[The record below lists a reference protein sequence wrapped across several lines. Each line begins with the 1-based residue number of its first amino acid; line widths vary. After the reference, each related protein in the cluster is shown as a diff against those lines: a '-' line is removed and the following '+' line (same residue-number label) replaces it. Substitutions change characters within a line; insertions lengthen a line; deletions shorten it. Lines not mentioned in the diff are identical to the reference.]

1 MIAGHY
7 RLLERI
13 GSGAMGV
20 VWRARDE
27 RLERIVAIKQL
38 LLQPGLGEQQRQ
50 EARKRAMR
58 EARIAARLHHSNA
71 IVVFDV
77 AEHEGDP
84 CLVMEYLPAR
94 SLAAVLTERGSL
106 PVPDV
111 AAMGSQ
117 IAAALAAAHASGI
130 VHRDIKPGNV
140 LINDDGVAK
149 ITDFGIA
156 RAAGDLTLT
165 QTGTFAGT
173 PAYLAPEVAR
183 GQDPTS
189 ASDVFSL
196 GATLYDAVEGGPP
209 FPERT
214 NQLALLHLVAE
225 GKIEPPKQAGELTS
239 LLMKLLRANP
249 AERPNMAQASSML
262 AELGGARPL
271 RPAVLSSMSRPT
283 LPDLARVDD
292 APAQPA
298 PASPRPLP
306 GPSAPLPPPTQQG
319 MTGLAGLFGERTDAP
334 PTAAVPSAGSTPSSV
349 DRRKRTVLITV
360 VVLVVVV
367 AGGLIGWLVSSS
379 SGSPQAGG
387 GTPSTNT
394 SAPPTSS
401 SSAPTTTSAPSGSGV
416 VDISQA
422 GNMVIDFYN
431 KLLTNP
437 SAVAANAGTA
447 WNELSPTAQAFYGTE
462 QQFIAYWSGYS
473 QVYAQDAHQVYDNP
487 DGSAGVPFNLTVLG
501 GTSGGSG
508 QAQHKVY
515 QIIRAQ
521 NGQLLINSDTRY

>member
-38 LLQPGLGEQQRQ
+38 LLQPGLSQQQRE

-58 EARIAARLHHSNA
+58 EARIAARLHHPNA

-84 CLVMEYLPAR
+84 CLVMEYMLSR
-94 SLAAVLTERGSL
+94 SLAAVLTQRGSL

-117 IAAALAAAHASGI
+117 IASALAAAHASGI

-140 LINDDGVAK
+140 LINDEGVAK

-183 GQDPTS
+183 GQDPTH

-209 FPERT
+209 FPDRL
-214 NQLALLHLVAE
+214 NPLALLHLVAE
-225 GKIEPPKQAGELTS
+225 GRIQPPKQAGELTPV
-239 LLMKLLRANP
+239 LLKLLQAEP
-249 AERPNMAQASSML
+249 AERPSMAQSSSML
-262 AELGGARPL
+262 ADLAGARSL
-271 RPAVLSSMSRPT
+271 RPALSTMSRPT
-283 LPDLARVDD
+283 LPDLVRVADD
-292 APAQPA
+292 PRPASAPPA
-298 PASPRPLP
+298 PVA
-306 GPSAPLPPPTQQG
+306 APPP
-319 MTGLAGLFGERTDAP
+319 APPPPP
-334 PTAAVPSAGSTPSSV
+334 PTAAAMPPVGRPPADR
-349 DRRKRTVLITV
+349 DRRNRRVLITAI
-360 VVLVVVV
+360 VLVVVIV
-367 AGGLIGWLVSSS
+367 GGLVGWLIASSGGTPPTGGGHPSTSTSAPTSGPSSTPATSNTQNGSS
-379 SGSPQAGG
+379 SG
-387 GTPSTNT
+387 TIRL
-394 SAPPTSS
+394 
-401 SSAPTTTSAPSGSGV
+401 SSAGNLVVGFYGSNLTSNPAASW
-416 VDISQA
+416 A
-422 GNMVIDFYN
+422 
-431 KLLTNP
+431 LLT
-437 SAVAANAGTA
+437 AAGK
-447 WNELSPTAQAFYGTE
+447 QYYGNDENT
-462 QQFIAYWSGYS
+462 FASYWHQYS
-473 QVYAQDAHQVYDNP
+473 SVYGQLARGSYNS
-487 DGSAGVPFNLTVLG
+487 DGSVNISYNVTAMS
-501 GTSGGSG
+501 GTSPLVRSVVVRVVSQGG
-508 QAQHKVY
+508 
-515 QIIRAQ
+515 
-521 NGQLLINSDTRY
+521 NLLIDSDTHYPA